1 MATQEPMQRSIS
13 VKSPE
18 GEAIE
23 VLSKVVSQMREIN
36 EKLQN
41 NRSSARKNLFN
52 LSDEEIA
59 SVLYDELRRLGKK
72 S

>member
-1 MATQEPMQRSIS
+1 MQRTMS

-23 VLSKVVSQMREIN
+23 VLSKVISQMREIN
-36 EKLQN
+36 ERLQN
-41 NRSSARKNLFN
+41 NNRGSAKKNLFN

-59 SVLYDELRRLGKK
+59 SVLYDELRKFGK
-72 S
+72 